1 MTKETSKRIGDA
13 PAAVMESA
21 GDEFTALEM
30 KLLDVRAQRNYR
42 LSLCDWTVNGDN
54 GLTTTQKNKCK
65 TYRQTLRDFPD
76 TKTDH
81 NAEVIWPD
89 EPQDFH
95 NLDNGKYEKPE

>member
-1 MTKETSKRIGDA
+1 MTKKTSKRIGDA

-54 GLTTTQKNKCK
+54 GLTTTQKNAWK

-76 TKTDH
+76 TISDH
-81 NAEVIWPD
+81 NTEVIWPD